1 MANACILFARVTIDV
16 QIKILTMDTL
26 TCNIMFVFSNFAF
39 ILSLFIHFDI
49 VILYTLTL
57 LLVVQMTELSI
68 FVFRRAKEITDYL
81 RIRIF
86 CIKNQPTQI

>member
-1 MANACILFARVTIDV
+1 MANACLIFARVTIDV
-16 QIKILTMDTL
+16 QIKILTIDTL
-26 TCNIMFVFSNFAF
+26 TCNIMFIFSNFVF
-39 ILSLFIHFDI
+39 ILSLFIQFDMI
-49 VILYTLTL
+49 ILYTLIF

-86 CIKNQPTQI
+86 CVNNLPTQI